1 MTLFDEVKQ
10 ALEEV
15 IYSNNITQERKTQM
29 AAKELNLHQK
39 ILKIADMAGVLQK
52 SKSGY
57 SYKYVPEEDI
67 QAKVTA
73 GLQKYG
79 VMLYDSIVPG
89 TIKVEPITY
98 EKYDVKNKVNK
109 PVNEVIVSADMT
121 YTWVNVDS
129 PEEKIETTWAFV
141 GQMEDAAQAM
151 GAGLTYANRY
161 YLMKQLQLATTESDP
176 DNYRSKQKEA
186 EHYEEEEAAKE
197 AAEKLKIARKAVADE
212 GGKLIV
218 SGLGKDVIAALVAR
232 YNGGDKNPATIPTVE
247 VCEAVLAEFKNI
259 KTEEKTKKE

>member
-1 MTLFDEVKQ
+1 
-10 ALEEV
+10 
-15 IYSNNITQERKTQM
+15 M
-29 AAKELNLHQK
+29 ATTKEMNLHQK

-79 VMLYDSIVPG
+79 IMLYDSIVPG
-89 TIKVEPITY
+89 TLKVTPISY
-98 EKYDVKNKVNK
+98 EKYDSKLKANK

-121 YTWVNVDS
+121 YTWVNVDD
-129 PEEKIETTWAFV
+129 PTEFVETTWAFV
-141 GQMEDAAQAM
+141 GQMEDAAQAL

-186 EHYEEEEAAKE
+186 ENYEEEAAERE
-197 AAEKLKIARKAVADE
+197 AAEALAKSVKAVVDRGSE
-212 GGKLIV
+212 LIKAGV
-218 SGLGKDVIAALVAR
+218 DKSIIVGVVKKHN
-232 YNGGDKNPATIPTVE
+232 NGDGNPSSITSIE
-247 VCEAVLAEFKNI
+247 VCENIVAELN
-259 KTEEKTKKE
+259 TVSNYGS

>member
-1 MTLFDEVKQ
+1 METKQMT
-10 ALEEV
+10 
-15 IYSNNITQERKTQM
+15 I
-29 AAKELNLHQK
+29 HQK
-39 ILKIADMAGVLQK
+39 LLKIANMAGVLQK

-79 VMLYDSIVPG
+79 IMLYNSITPG
-89 TIKVEPITY
+89 TIKIMPFTY
-98 EKYDVKNKVNK
+98 EKYDAKLKANK

-121 YTWVNVDS
+121 YTWVNADD
-129 PEEKIETTWAFV
+129 PTERIETTWAFV

-176 DNYRSKQKEA
+176 DNYRGKQKAA
-186 EHYEEEEAAKE
+186 EHFEEETERKKQEEILANKIKEVVDAGTALIANGMSKSTMMNVVAKYNDGVGNPSSIKSAEACDNILIEFAALKS
-197 AAEKLKIARKAVADE
+197 AAEKSE
-212 GGKLIV
+212 
-218 SGLGKDVIAALVAR
+218 
-232 YNGGDKNPATIPTVE
+232 
-247 VCEAVLAEFKNI
+247 
-259 KTEEKTKKE
+259 

>member
-1 MTLFDEVKQ
+1 MATTKDMT
-10 ALEEV
+10 
-15 IYSNNITQERKTQM
+15 
-29 AAKELNLHQK
+29 LHQK

-52 SKSGY
+52 SKSGH

-79 VMLYDSIVPG
+79 IMLYNSIVPG
-89 TIKVEPITY
+89 TLKVMPFSY
-98 EKYDVKNKVNK
+98 ERYDKGLKANK

-121 YTWVNVDS
+121 YTWVNVDN
-129 PEEKIETTWAFV
+129 PEERIETTWAFV

-176 DNYRSKQKEA
+176 DNYRSKQKETEDYELAKKVKQVVDAGVLLMKNGVDKA
-186 EHYEEEEAAKE
+186 EMMGIVAA
-197 AAEKLKIARKAVADE
+197 
-212 GGKLIV
+212 
-218 SGLGKDVIAALVAR
+218 
-232 YNGGDKNPATIPTVE
+232 YNNGNGNPSAIPTVE
-247 VCEAVLAEFKNI
+247 ICEQVLAAFDDI
-259 KTEEKTKKE
+259 KKEKKG